1 MNRVA
6 LSILLL
12 TIGNAGHAQAPALS
26 YLFPQGAQR
35 GTTSTVTVGPSSLPA
50 DTRVWIEGDG
60 ITAGPVK
67 DGKVELTVAA
77 DTAPG
82 VRRLRVITAQGASVP
97 RPFVVGVLPEVKEV
111 EPNNLAKDAMAVTLP
126 VTVNGQIMTR
136 NDPDSY
142 RVTLK
147 AGECLVAA
155 TEARRI
161 GAPTDLVLR
170 LLDARGVEL
179 ATCEDYNDR
188 DPLIAYVVPADGD
201 YLVQAY
207 DVMTNYS
214 SVNQDYTYRLTLT
227 TGPYL
232 DRVLPP
238 GVPRGATTRVTLSGW
253 NLDGKPGPGTVAQS
267 LAVSADAAR
276 TVDVTLP
283 GAANALPVATG
294 ALPDTAEAEPND
306 DAPHAQPLSLPA
318 SVNGTLALRGDV
330 DVYRITAHANERFL
344 FAVEAD
350 TLGSPLDG
358 VLSLLDAQGKSLA
371 ESDDAD
377 GSRDPAIR
385 WTAPADGD
393 YFLRVRDIGTPSRGG
408 PEFVYRLHVDRPR
421 PALAL
426 ALTEPSPVITPSAK
440 LELSLK
446 LTRRDGATGE
456 VEITADGL
464 PAGVTAEPLKVAA
477 NTSAAEGS
485 LTSDVKLTLIA
496 APDAAPA
503 AAPIRLLARS
513 KAGDQTLAATA
524 VATFVLATDRSG
536 TIASGTTEQLLLVVN
551 PQAVEKQAG
560 GKKK

>member
-1 MNRVA
+1 MIRF
-6 LSILLL
+6 ILCIVLGI
-12 TIGNAGHAQAPALS
+12 IGNAVHAQAPALS

-35 GTTSTVTVGPSSLPA
+35 GTTATVTVGPSSLPA
-50 DTRVWIEGDG
+50 DARVWVEGDG

-67 DGKVELTVAA
+67 DGKAELTVAA
-77 DTAPG
+77 EAAPG
-82 VRRLRVITAQGASVP
+82 IRKLRVVTAQGASVA
-97 RPFVVGVLPEVKEV
+97 RPFVVGVLPEVREI

-142 RVTLK
+142 RMTLK
-147 AGECLVAA
+147 AGDCLVAGV
-155 TEARRI
+155 EARRI

-227 TGPYL
+227 TGPFL
-232 DRVLPP
+232 DRAYPP
-238 GVPRGATTRVTLSGW
+238 GVSRGATTPVKLSGW
-253 NLDGKPGPGTVAQS
+253 NLGGKPGVGAVMHDVTVG
-267 LAVSADAAR
+267 ADAGR
-276 TVDVTLP
+276 SVEVTLP
-283 GAANALPVATG
+283 GAANGLSLAAS
-294 ALPDTAEAEPND
+294 ALPDTAEAEPNNET
-306 DAPHAQPLSLPA
+306 ANAQPIALPA
-318 SVNGTLALRGDV
+318 MVNGALAQRGDV
-330 DVYRITAHANERFL
+330 DVYRITARAKERYC
-344 FAVEAD
+344 FAVQAD
-350 TLGSPLDG
+350 ALGSPLDG
-358 VLSLLDAQGKSLA
+358 VLSVLDAQGKSLA

-377 GSRDPAIR
+377 GSRDPLIR

-408 PEFVYRLHVDRPR
+408 PEFVYRLSADRPHA
-421 PALAL
+421 ALAL
-426 ALTEPSPVITPSAK
+426 ATTEPSLMIAPGAK
-440 LELSLK
+440 LELALK

-456 VEITADGL
+456 VEIIAEGL
-464 PAGVTAEPLKVAA
+464 PAGVTAEPVKVAA
-477 NTSAAEGS
+477 STSAADGS
-485 LTSDVKLTLIA
+485 TTSDVKLTFTAAADAAPIA
-496 APDAAPA
+496 AP
-503 AAPIRLLARS
+503 IHVLARS
-513 KAGDQTLAATA
+513 KAGDEALTATA

-551 PQAVEKQAG
+551 AQAAAAKPARRR
-560 GKKK
+560 